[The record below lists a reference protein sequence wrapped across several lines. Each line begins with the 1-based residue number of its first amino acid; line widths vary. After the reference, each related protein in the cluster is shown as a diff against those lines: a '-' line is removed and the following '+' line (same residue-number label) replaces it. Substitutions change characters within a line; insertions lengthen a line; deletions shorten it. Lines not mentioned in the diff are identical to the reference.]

1 MRVKVNDEDALTL
14 VTRALR
20 QSTPE
25 IRTGVMEVV
34 VGAMVDAG
42 DWGSLMFWSSE
53 ISNAIEQYALM
64 LARTNRAVCGH
75 CFDGLTEELKR
86 KLEGR
91 VEVRR

>member
-1 MRVKVNDEDALTL
+1 MAKSDDEDVLTL
-14 VTRALR
+14 ITRALR
-20 QSTPE
+20 HSTPE
-25 IRTGVMEVV
+25 LRTGAMEVV
-34 VGAMVDAG
+34 VGAMIDAG

-64 LARTNRAVCGH
+64 LNRTNRAVCGH
-75 CFDGLTEELKR
+75 CFDGLNEELKR